1 MALIIG
7 LTGGIASG
15 KSTVAKMLRELAI
28 PVIDADEIAR
38 EVVQIGEDAYL
49 QIVEQFGE
57 GILQEDKNIDRL
69 KLGSIVFNDEAKRK
83 LLNRIVHPAIR
94 QRMMQ
99 KKEEYASVGEQ
110 TVVLDIPLLFESNL
124 THLVHKTIVVYVD
137 DQIQLERLMERN
149 GFSKEEAEV
158 RIRAQLPLK
167 EKVKKADAV
176 IDNNGSLAQT
186 KAQLLT
192 ILANWDVL

>member
-1 MALIIG
+1 MTLIIG

-15 KSTVAKMLRELAI
+15 KSTVAKMFRELAI
-28 PVIDADEIAR
+28 PVVDADEISR
-38 EVVQIGEDAYL
+38 EVVQVGEDAYL

-83 LLNRIVHPAIR
+83 LLNSIVHPAIR
-94 QRMMQ
+94 QRMIQ
-99 KKEEYASVGEQ
+99 KKEEYVSVGEQ

-137 DQIQLERLMERN
+137 DHIQLKRLMERN

-158 RIRAQLPLK
+158 RIRAQMPLK
-167 EKVKKADAV
+167 EKVKKADAA

-186 KAQLLT
+186 KAQLLS

>member
-1 MALIIG
+1 MTLIIG

-15 KSTVAKMLRELAI
+15 KSTVAKMFRELAI
-28 PVIDADEIAR
+28 PVVDADEISR
-38 EVVQIGEDAYL
+38 EVVQVGEDAYL

-83 LLNRIVHPAIR
+83 LLNSIVHPAIR
-94 QRMMQ
+94 QRMIQ
-99 KKEEYASVGEQ
+99 KKEEYVSVGEQ
-110 TVVLDIPLLFESNL
+110 TVVLDITLIFESNL

-137 DQIQLERLMERN
+137 DHIQLKRLMERN

-158 RIRAQLPLK
+158 RIRAQMPLK
-167 EKVKKADAV
+167 EKVKKADAA

-186 KAQLLT
+186 KAQLLS

>member
-83 LLNRIVHPAIR
+83 LLNSIVHPAIR

-99 KKEEYASVGEQ
+99 KKEEYVSVGEQ

-158 RIRAQLPLK
+158 RIRAQMPLK